1 MFSLFLGIGFVFLR
15 LSQPVLSDPTPNIRC
30 SSFSSFNSSVDA
42 VVNNTQYFD
51 AGDLVLL
58 VNPFAG
64 IFTTDLPAFCRVV
77 LTVTTNVTAGS
88 TAQTEVWLPDNW
100 NGRFLGLGN
109 GGVAGGGNW

>member
-1 MFSLFLGIGFVFLR
+1 MFLR
-15 LSQPVLSDPTPNIRC
+15 LSQPVLSDPTPNKRC

-58 VNPFAG
+58 VNPFVG
-64 IFTTDLPAFCRVV
+64 IFTTDLTAFCRVV